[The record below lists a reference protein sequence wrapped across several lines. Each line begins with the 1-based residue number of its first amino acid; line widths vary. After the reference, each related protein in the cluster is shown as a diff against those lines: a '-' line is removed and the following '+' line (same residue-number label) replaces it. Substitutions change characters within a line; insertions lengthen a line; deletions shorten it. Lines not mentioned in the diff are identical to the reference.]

1 MAVLEKSGRNGIFD
15 NLFQYLTKIR
25 MAANL
30 DYPLTPAQLEIL
42 KVLARPMSEDEIIEL
57 KRTIVKHFAAK
68 LSHEAAM
75 VWDKNEW
82 KANDTA
88 KLRKRHFRSVAK
100 ND

>member
-1 MAVLEKSGRNGIFD
+1 
-15 NLFQYLTKIR
+15 
-25 MAANL
+25 
-30 DYPLTPAQLEIL
+30 
-42 KVLARPMSEDEIIEL
+42 MSEDEILEL